1 MESLLEDLKSANTEA
16 QKSALMRFTFELRRG
31 VPADLHL
38 LDEIIDTLC
47 NMVSLSDR
55 EVAHLALQLLAE
67 VVGLR
72 VPLPKKLLQKTIQS
86 LLSRLTDNKASVRMY
101 AVDILNQL
109 TKVNPEESVELLF
122 SMGAKSSDVTSKQSR
137 VKVQMLQVFQ
147 QLLRMENSLTTLTL
161 QQAALHITPLVAD
174 SILVSSA
181 AKETLQKLHE
191 LLGDDELESL
201 PLAARSVM
209 ALEASKRGT
218 PQSQSSD
225 APAETSTLDI
235 ESGLAFNLVP
245 LETEEALMFGP
256 TWKEKEEALEVLDQA
271 LVGRE
276 SPRGITCL
284 QGLISVFCVVLSERN
299 FKVTVKS
306 LQVLRTLLALRGLSK
321 LADLKV
327 LLPGLLTKL
336 GDNKISVRRGVFA
349 VLMQLVKELRPEQLF
364 EEFLSALEEP
374 NWHVKEEIMHVF
386 IATMLTIDEHYS
398 YDFLSLAPHLA
409 KLLDDPKTKIRH
421 VATETLAV
429 LVHVSAVEVVLKSLE
444 PLVDAEV
451 LDILAERFKVKALPM
466 LRGDYIE
473 FPRAIPSTA
482 PAISS
487 PYLSMPDIPKRA
499 EDISLCLAR
508 AGLRPRS
515 SGSAKA
521 STRSIAEAG
530 ATPFAMT
537 QEIRP
542 EMFERQR
549 PLLRRL
555 ADFTPRASS
564 IEPMTTTR
572 RVTGLRRVMP
582 VLAMPHLEPK
592 SAGLASFAQPDKK
605 RHLTETF
612 HLEPQSA
619 GLASFGQLEKKR
631 HLTETLYAEPKSA
644 GLAFAQLEKR
654 YLTPSELVAPSIKA
668 GQVLELLQSKDWAE
682 QFEGLNSLR
691 KLIKHD
697 AAQFADVAFLHAVII
712 EALRLADSLRSS
724 LAKNAM
730 IVLGEACEQLNRLLD
745 PDLDLIAG
753 IFLKKCAETNAFLA
767 EESSNSL
774 VTLCTHCTEARV
786 LTAILNTAQNSKA
799 LATRVKGAA
808 GLEIV
813 SFT

>member
-1 MESLLEDLKSANTEA
+1 MESLLEDLKSADTEV

-38 LDEIIDTLC
+38 LDEIIETLC

-67 VVGLR
+67 VVGMR
-72 VPLPKKLLQKTIQS
+72 VPLPSKLLQKTIQS
-86 LLSRLTDNKASVRMY
+86 LLSRFIDNKASVRMY
-101 AVDILNQL
+101 AVDILNQNIR
-109 TKVNPEESVELLF
+109 VSPQESVELLL
-122 SMGAKSSDVTSKQSR
+122 SMGAKHSDVTSKQSR

-147 QLLRMENSLTTLTL
+147 QLLRMENNLSQQTQTLK
-161 QQAALHITPLVAD
+161 QAVLHLAPLVSD

-181 AKETLQKLHE
+181 AKETLQKLYE
-191 LLGDDELESL
+191 LLGDEELESL
-201 PLAARSVM
+201 PLTARSVI
-209 ALEASKRGT
+209 ALEVSKQSA
-218 PQSQSSD
+218 PQNQSSNT
-225 APAETSTLDI
+225 PAETSTLDS
-235 ESGLAFNLVP
+235 ESGLAFNLIP
-245 LETEEALMFGP
+245 PETEEALKSGP

-271 LVGRE
+271 LAGRE

-284 QGLISVFCVVLSERN
+284 QGLIRVFCAVLSERN
-299 FKVTVKS
+299 FKVTVKC
-306 LQVLRTLLALRGLSK
+306 LQVLKNLLALRGLSK

-349 VLMQLVKELRPEQLF
+349 VLMQLVKEVRPEQLF
-364 EEFLSALEEP
+364 EEFLKALEEP

-398 YDFLSLAPHLA
+398 YDFLSLAPHIA

-451 LDILAERFKVKALPM
+451 LDLLAERFKVKALPM
-466 LRGDYIE
+466 LRGDYVE
-473 FPRAIPSTA
+473 FPRSIPSSA
-482 PAISS
+482 PVISS
-487 PYLSMPDIPKRA
+487 PYLSKPDVPKSVQ
-499 EDISLCLAR
+499 DIGLPPAR
-508 AGLRPRS
+508 AGLRPRP
-515 SGSAKA
+515 SGSAKP
-521 STRSIAEAG
+521 STRSIVEVG
-530 ATPFAMT
+530 ATPLAMT

-542 EMFERQR
+542 EMFERQK
-549 PLLRRL
+549 PLLTRRL
-555 ADFTPRASS
+555 ADFTARASS
-564 IEPMTTTR
+564 IEPMSSTR
-572 RVTGLRRVMP
+572 RVTGMRRVMP
-582 VLAMPHLEPK
+582 VSETPDLEPK
-592 SAGLASFAQPDKK
+592 SAVLAS
-605 RHLTETF
+605 L
-612 HLEPQSA
+612 
-619 GLASFGQLEKKR
+619 
-631 HLTETLYAEPKSA
+631 
-644 GLAFAQLEKR
+644 AQLEKR
-654 YLTPSELVAPSIKA
+654 YLTPSELVAPSAKT
-668 GQVLELLQSKDWAE
+668 GQVLDLLQSKDWAD

-697 AAQFADVAFLHAVII
+697 AAQFSDVAFLHAVIM

-767 EESSNSL
+767 EESNNSL

-799 LATRVKGAA
+799 VATKVKGAA